1 LKRDNVYFNN
11 FCLKNEFLGDVN
23 ITKVNTSVEYRI
35 TIGENSFLL
44 DEKKYLLLDYINNLG
59 SIRAAANELSFSYRT
74 ALNYIKKMESSLN
87 VSVIET
93 QKGGSGGGGSSSLTE
108 EGLKILRECKKINA
122 IMELHREV
130 NELEAEL
137 VDIDYPRGVM
147 KIRMKT
153 IDITIPLNNKY
164 KIGDRLLALISYDNI
179 FIMNS
184 LQKSS
189 IRNNFKGTIVEL
201 TLIEDMIRAKVD
213 VDGVIFYSDITL
225 SASKELDLILGQEV
239 YIGFKALAIATL
251 KLN

>member
-1 LKRDNVYFNN
+1 MDRQ
-11 FCLKNEFLGDVN
+11 
-23 ITKVNTSVEYRI
+23 
-35 TIGENSFLL
+35 
-44 DEKKYLLLDYINNLG
+44 KYLLLDYINEFG
-59 SIRAAANELSFSYRT
+59 SIRAAANELRFSYRT
-74 ALNYIKKMESSLN
+74 ALNYIKKMESTLK

-93 QKGGSGGGGSSSLTE
+93 QKGGSGGGGSATLTD
-108 EGLKILRECKKINA
+108 EGLKIL

-137 VDIDYPRGVM
+137 VEIDYPRGVM
-147 KIRMKT
+147 KVRMNT

-164 KIGDRLLALISYDNI
+164 KVGDRLLALISYDNI

-189 IRNNFKGTIVEL
+189 IRNNFKGTIV
-201 TLIEDMIRAKVD
+201 DMIRAKID

-225 SASKELDLILGQEV
+225 SASKELDLVLGQEV

-251 KLN
+251 KL

>member
-1 LKRDNVYFNN
+1 M
-11 FCLKNEFLGDVN
+11 
-23 ITKVNTSVEYRI
+23 TKVNTSVEYRI
-35 TIGENSFLL
+35 SIGDNSFLL
-44 DEKKYLLLDYINNLG
+44 DEQKYLLLDYINDFG
-59 SIRAAANELSFSYRT
+59 SIRAAANKLSFSYRT
-74 ALNYIKKMESSLN
+74 ALNYIKKIESTLK

-93 QKGGSGGGGSSSLTE
+93 QKGGSGGGGSAVLTT

-153 IDITIPLNNKY
+153 LEITIPLNNNY
-164 KIGDRLLALISYDNI
+164 EIGDRLLALISYDNI
-179 FIMNS
+179 FIMKS
-184 LQKSS
+184 PQKSS

-201 TLIEDMIRAKVD
+201 IIIEDMIRAKID

-225 SASKELDLILGQEV
+225 SAFKELDLVLGQEV

-251 KLN
+251 KL